1 MHFASAAT
9 CFTDCVISLFK
20 SEIKQVGNPGVIT
33 EVNPCEKIFFYLIY
47 IAAVI
52 LRQKNMGDTGTP
64 GRKNFLIDTSD
75 SRDAPAERYLAGH
88 GY

>member
-1 MHFASAAT
+1 MQNASAAT

-47 IAAVI
+47 I
-52 LRQKNMGDTGTP
+52 
-64 GRKNFLIDTSD
+64 
-75 SRDAPAERYLAGH
+75 
-88 GY
+88 